1 MSMKTV
7 LSLPLLALVTGSG
20 MAFAQTPAAPKEPPK
35 FYKLEF
41 VFREV
46 EGGKVLNSRS
56 YSAIASAG
64 GDVVTIRA
72 GARVPISSG
81 GTQFTYYDLGVN
93 IDCRGITEVPRD
105 HALSLSVSADISSI
119 PVEAGSAG
127 APAPIA
133 PTIRQTKWSSG
144 VIVLLNNSTLLF
156 SSDDLMSKRQV
167 QLELTATPIQ

>member
-1 MSMKTV
+1 MSMKTA

-41 VFREV
+41 VFHEV
-46 EGGKVLNSRS
+46 DGGKVLNSRS

-64 GDVVTIRA
+64 GDVLTIRA
-72 GARVPISSG
+72 GGRVPISSG

-93 IDCRGITEVPRD
+93 IDCRAITEVPRD
-105 HALSLSVSADISSI
+105 QALSLTVTADISSI
-119 PVEAGSAG
+119 PTEAGSPVG
-127 APAPIA
+127 PPPPA

-144 VIVLLNNSTLLF
+144 VIVPLKKPTLLF
-156 SSDDLMSKRQV
+156 ASDDLMSKRQV

>member
-41 VFREV
+41 VFHEV
-46 EGGKVLNSRS
+46 DGGKVLNSRS

-64 GDVVTIRA
+64 GDVLTIRA
-72 GARVPISSG
+72 GGRVPISSG

-93 IDCRGITEVPRD
+93 IDCRAITEVPRD
-105 HALSLSVSADISSI
+105 QALSLTVTADISSI
-119 PVEAGSAG
+119 PTEAGSPVG
-127 APAPIA
+127 PPPPA

-144 VIVLLNNSTLLF
+144 VIVPLKKPTLLF
-156 SSDDLMSKRQV
+156 ASDDLMSKRQV

>member
-1 MSMKTV
+1 
-7 LSLPLLALVTGSG
+7 

-41 VFREV
+41 VFHEV
-46 EGGKVLNSRS
+46 DGGKVLNSRS

-64 GDVVTIRA
+64 GDVLTIRA
-72 GARVPISSG
+72 GGRVPISSG

-93 IDCRGITEVPRD
+93 IDCRAITEVPRD
-105 HALSLSVSADISSI
+105 QALSLTVTADISSI
-119 PVEAGSAG
+119 PTEAGSPVG
-127 APAPIA
+127 PPPPA

-144 VIVLLNNSTLLF
+144 VIVPLKKPTLLF
-156 SSDDLMSKRQV
+156 ASDDLMSKRQV

>member
-1 MSMKTV
+1 MKTV

-41 VFREV
+41 VFHEV
-46 EGGKVLNSRS
+46 DGGKVLNSRS

-64 GDVVTIRA
+64 GDVLTIRA
-72 GARVPISSG
+72 GGRVPISSG

-93 IDCRGITEVPRD
+93 IDCRAITEVPRD
-105 HALSLSVSADISSI
+105 QALSLTVTADISSI
-119 PVEAGSAG
+119 PTEAGSPVG
-127 APAPIA
+127 PPPPA

-144 VIVLLNNSTLLF
+144 VIVPLKKPTLLF
-156 SSDDLMSKRQV
+156 ASDDLMSKRQV